1 MTTSREL
8 LYRSTLEGSGQMVR
22 NRAHR
27 SFELR
32 ASFEFTGMAG
42 PIVEPTPV
50 VDFPFLIRT
59 PQLPRRILSEADID
73 VVDDL
78 PPTFRL
84 AYGPK
89 VLANY
94 IAREL
99 ITPEGFLALNFEGDP
114 AYGIDVRGRLN
125 GAWSVRELSSLA
137 AAVEGKIKR
146 HERVQAAKVD
156 VSHSLATST
165 LTVGIEVETAAGP
178 FKFVLAVTDVSVE
191 LLQPE

>member
-1 MTTSREL
+1 MPDYESFGSAPVGDDYAVPHVIYEAFPPAAFEVAAPVEAPAVVQVRGARAPERATDEL
-8 LYRSTLEGSGQMVR
+8 G
-22 NRAHR
+22 
-27 SFELR
+27 
-32 ASFEFTGMAG
+32 
-42 PIVEPTPV
+42 I
-50 VDFPFLIRT
+50 
-59 PQLPRRILSEADID
+59 DID
-73 VVDDL
+73 VMDDL

-114 AYGIDVRGRLN
+114 GYGLDIRGRLN

-137 AAVEGKIKR
+137 AALEGKIKR
-146 HERVQAAKVD
+146 HERVSGAKVD

-165 LTVGIEVETAAGP
+165 LTVHIEVQTAAGP
-178 FKFVLAVTDVSVE
+178 FKFVLAVTDVSVA
-191 LLQPE
+191 LLHPE